1 MINNLSRY
9 EISFLSTI
17 DKKFSLNKSSR
28 YKYLHLDSWN
38 LFQICMLL
46 SKIQDNN
53 IFLIFP
59 FVTASTN
66 LKDPYLRLSE
76 PFLVTNQ
83 SNSYLITNFLIDQW
97 NNSNFEVLGDNR
109 CWFNLKY
116 KPVIV
121 KNLPL

>member
-1 MINNLSRY
+1 
-9 EISFLSTI
+9 
-17 DKKFSLNKSSR
+17 
-28 YKYLHLDSWN
+28 
-38 LFQICMLL
+38 MLL

-83 SNSYLITNFLIDQW
+83 SNSYLITNFLIDQ
-97 NNSNFEVLGDNR
+97 
-109 CWFNLKY
+109 
-116 KPVIV
+116 
-121 KNLPL
+121 

>member
-1 MINNLSRY
+1 MNNNLTRY

-38 LFQICMLL
+38 YFSIAQLL
-46 SKIQDNN
+46 SKIPDGKLL
-53 IFLIFP
+53 LIFP
-59 FVTASTN
+59 FVTATRN

-83 SNSYLITNFLIDQW
+83 SNCYLIRDFLDEQW
-97 NNSNFEVLGDNR
+97 NNSNFEVYEDNR
-109 CWFNLKY
+109 HWFNIKY
-116 KPVIV
+116 KPVTI
-121 KNLPL
+121 KKL